1 MFGSGG
7 LRFSAARSFC
17 RLSSSDYLL
26 QIIWQ
31 GEQRVIDRKGS
42 AGKVGFGLWEEGLV
56 DFLLVSDCGLP
67 EGSGMRFLT

>member
-42 AGKVGFGLWEEGLV
+42 AGRSASGFG
-56 DFLLVSDCGLP
+56 P
-67 EGSGMRFLT
+67 